1 MRPLGCYML
10 YYPCIIPGE
19 FLMADIAQVAILHTL
34 FPCACLSPAS
44 QLEHALKGT
53 CVSAV
58 LKQRA
63 VERLKV
69 QEHLHDLE
77 RKRAEL
83 QGLLAV
89 YSSD

>member
-1 MRPLGCYML
+1 ML
-10 YYPCIIPGE
+10 HRSPYCTCC
-19 FLMADIAQVAILHTL
+19 FHALATFAIQ
-34 FPCACLSPAS
+34 P
-44 QLEHALKGT
+44 QHALKGA
-53 CVSAV
+53 CVPPV

>member
-1 MRPLGCYML
+1 MISHAYIILVYTASMLLHFQTLLSGCVL
-10 YYPCIIPGE
+10 
-19 FLMADIAQVAILHTL
+19 
-34 FPCACLSPAS
+34 
-44 QLEHALKGT
+44 
-53 CVSAV
+53 AV

-89 YSSD
+89 YSND